1 MSFRPHPCF
10 TPAPTHPAQ
19 VHKMTQF
26 NKYLLSNYSVPGA
39 VLGTDY
45 NKNKYWF
52 KLTFFFLHSHFSS
65 HPGYPGD
72 CHLTHQV
79 GQLVSGHK

>member
-10 TPAPTHPAQ
+10 TQLQLTQPKY
-19 VHKMTQF
+19 KMTQF
-26 NKYLLSNYSVPGA
+26 NKYLLSNYCATGA

-65 HPGYPGD
+65 HPEYPGD

-79 GQLVSGHK
+79 GQLASGS